1 MRQWWPMPETI
12 GPQRVLGSDWDR
24 RILDYGVEI
33 ADILRSRIE
42 REKRGSYS
50 LYDYQNMIHLVTG
63 SKTQGMIVIIF

>member
-33 ADILRSRIE
+33 ADILRDRIQE
-42 REKRGSYS
+42 LKGKKEGHI
-50 LYDYQNMIHLVTG
+50 LCMII
-63 SKTQGMIVIIF
+63 KI